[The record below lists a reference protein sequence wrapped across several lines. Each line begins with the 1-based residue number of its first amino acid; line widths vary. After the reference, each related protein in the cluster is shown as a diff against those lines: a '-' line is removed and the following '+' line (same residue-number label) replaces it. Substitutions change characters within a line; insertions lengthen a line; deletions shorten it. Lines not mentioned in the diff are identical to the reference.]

1 MLSEPKK
8 IRVKFSKTGNLK
20 FISHLDLNRTVKSAF
35 IRSKLPIW
43 YTQGFNPHPKTVFS
57 LPLSV
62 GTASLCEFMDFRL
75 CEELVGEAV
84 CERLNAVFPEG
95 LHAIAAY
102 APQTKFSEIG
112 WADYEIRIEA
122 VPSGEEEQRIREV
135 LPAVVK
141 GTGLPVSVDTFY
153 PQVAWRALEAGAC
166 ILNDVSGFGEE
177 MLQVAAGSRCGCV
190 VMDPGGGEG
199 EVLRRV
205 KGFFLSR
212 LQAAEALGISRERL
226 CFDPGVGFGKTM
238 EDNLA
243 LIARAGAVKVE
254 GCALLM
260 AASRKRVTGF
270 PCGNPPFQQRLPATL
285 AAHTAAVLAGADML
299 RVHDVKEA
307 VQAARMADALKG
319 CL

>member
-8 IRVKFSKTGNLK
+8 IRVKFSKTGSLK

-112 WADYEIRIEA
+112 WADYEIRIET
-122 VPSGEEEQRIREV
+122 VSSGEEEQRIREV
-135 LPAVVK
+135 LSGP
-141 GTGLPVSVDTFY
+141 LPVEKTTKAGTRTVDIAPHVKLLSVGSAPGEIMLAVRLSCEEKTFVNPKY
-153 PQVAWRALEAGAC
+153 ILE
-166 ILNDVSGFGEE
+166 
-177 MLQVAAGSRCGCV
+177 
-190 VMDPGGGEG
+190 
-199 EVLRRV
+199 
-205 KGFFLSR
+205 FLT
-212 LQAAEALGISRERL
+212 EHI
-226 CFDPGVGFGKTM
+226 
-238 EDNLA
+238 
-243 LIARAGAVKVE
+243 
-254 GCALLM
+254 
-260 AASRKRVTGF
+260 GF
-270 PCGNPPFQQRLPATL
+270 PSERDDYSVCRTEVYFSDGTTPFL
-285 AAHTAAVLAGADML
+285 
-299 RVHDVKEA
+299 
-307 VQAARMADALKG
+307 
-319 CL
+319 